1 MSGTDE
7 YKKTYVHITDAPT
20 EVEYLTTLR
29 TLQYFARK
37 VAKKNGR
44 IHPYLYECIRYIEYM
59 SPDSIKNIINLMYN

>member
-1 MSGTDE
+1 MSGTDVSS
-7 YKKTYVHITDAPT
+7 KSYVQITDAPT

-59 SPDSIKNIINLMYN
+59 SPDTIKNIINLMYN